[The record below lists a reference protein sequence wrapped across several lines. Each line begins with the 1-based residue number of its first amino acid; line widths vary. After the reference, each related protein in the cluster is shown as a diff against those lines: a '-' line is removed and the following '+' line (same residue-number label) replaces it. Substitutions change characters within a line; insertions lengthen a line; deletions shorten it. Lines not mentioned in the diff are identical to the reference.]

1 VRQTLK
7 ILDLLTLKKDKKGKL
22 LFALGPSEYSF
33 YPSKETLDSIEKD
46 LSTQIEGDDYV
57 HDATGWCIDILKE
70 IRKSRK
76 QAK

>member
-1 VRQTLK
+1 MRQTLK
-7 ILDLLTLKKDKKGKL
+7 IVDLLTLKKDKNGKL

-33 YPSKETLDSIEKD
+33 YPSKETLDSIDKD
-46 LSTQIEGDDYV
+46 LSTQIKGDDYV
-57 HDATGWCIDILKE
+57 HDATAWCMDILKE